1 MKTILSFLVGV
12 FLMGGVATQAMAAEK
27 QDRSAKRAAILMQK
41 MKQDLEA
48 EKSALQTQFEQEK
61 KGLSQALD
69 QAQSAQKTHSVKLQ
83 GEVRRNQQL
92 QSDNQKLGQEKSTLS
107 AHVEQLQAQLA
118 EQAQRLEATE
128 QQLKVAKA
136 DLVTNDSQRKGLLAK
151 VSAEHQQLLSCEEK
165 NSRLYSYGHDLVN
178 LYADASA
185 YQRLMRAEPFFQ
197 LKRVELEN
205 ILQAKQT
212 QLLENKVD
220 TIAAP

>member
-1 MKTILSFLVGV
+1 MKQILVIMISTLLLGV
-12 FLMGGVATQAMAAEK
+12 HLNALAAEK
-27 QDRSAKRAAILMQK
+27 QDKAAKRAAILMQK

-61 KGLSQALD
+61 QGLSQALD

-83 GEVRRNQQL
+83 GQVVRNQQL
-92 QSDNQKLGQEKSTLS
+92 QTDNQKLATEKTALS
-107 AHVEQLQAQLA
+107 AQLQQLQAQLA
-118 EQAQRLEATE
+118 EQAQQLEAIE

-136 DLVTNDSQRKGLLAK
+136 DLNMNDNQRKGLVAK
-151 VSAEHQQLLSCEEK
+151 VTTAHQQLLSCEEK
-165 NSRLYSYGHDLVN
+165 NSRLYAYGHDLVG

-185 YQRLMRAEPFFQ
+185 YQRVMRAEPFFQ

-220 TIAAP
+220 TIASP